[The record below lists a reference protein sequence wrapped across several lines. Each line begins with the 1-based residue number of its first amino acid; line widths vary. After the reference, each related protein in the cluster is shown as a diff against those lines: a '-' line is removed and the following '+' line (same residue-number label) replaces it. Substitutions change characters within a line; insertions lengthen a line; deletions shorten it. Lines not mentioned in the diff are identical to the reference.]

1 MAVSA
6 SLNIQYYWYQHFVVL
21 IVLCFCVFFFLQNHL
36 SSTSRIYKQYKPGAV
51 TVNLLP
57 AIVGAG
63 LVLLLLL
70 PLFFLVV
77 DPDLGTTSGLST
89 SGRPFLCLAP
99 IWAYYYYSGSGYGGS
114 QASGYGRV
122 DERISAQGGPISTSS
137 TGSSFGSYADLSE
150 ANFQSVSS
158 FYDSEEVTS
167 YGADS
172 GESYEYELTSPLLA
186 EVGSQLLIAVYNNK
200 GLFINVVI
208 PFGGYPDPPP
218 SPLSSC
224 HD

>member
-1 MAVSA
+1 M
-6 SLNIQYYWYQHFVVL
+6 
-21 IVLCFCVFFFLQNHL
+21 
-36 SSTSRIYKQYKPGAV
+36 
-51 TVNLLP
+51 NLLP

-70 PLFFLVV
+70 PLLFLVV
-77 DPDLGTTSGLST
+77 DPDLGATSGLST
-89 SGRPFLCLAP
+89 SCRPFLCLAP
-99 IWAYYYYSGSGYGGS
+99 IWAYSGSGYGGS

-167 YGADS
+167 FGADS

-186 EVGSQLLIAVYNNK
+186 EVGSQLLSVVYNNK
-200 GLFINVVI
+200 FPKYSHLTQLTLFRNR
-208 PFGGYPDPPP
+208 
-218 SPLSSC
+218 
-224 HD
+224 

>member
-1 MAVSA
+1 MESGRQLFPLFFNGGECIFEY
-6 SLNIQYYWYQHFVVL
+6 STLL
-21 IVLCFCVFFFLQNHL
+21 IVTFCAFNCSLFLCFLKHEFTND
-36 SSTSRIYKQYKPGAV
+36 KKPGAV

-70 PLFFLVV
+70 PLLFLVV

-89 SGRPFLCLAP
+89 SCRPFLCLAP
-99 IWAYYYYSGSGYGGS
+99 IWAYSGSGYGGS
-114 QASGYGRV
+114 QPSGYGRV
-122 DERISAQGGPISTSS
+122 DERISAQEGPISTSS

-186 EVGSQLLIAVYNNK
+186 EVGSQLLIVLYNNK
-200 GLFINVVI
+200 FPKYSHLTQLTLFRNR
-208 PFGGYPDPPP
+208 
-218 SPLSSC
+218 
-224 HD
+224 

>member
-1 MAVSA
+1 M
-6 SLNIQYYWYQHFVVL
+6 
-21 IVLCFCVFFFLQNHL
+21 
-36 SSTSRIYKQYKPGAV
+36 
-51 TVNLLP
+51 NLLP

-89 SGRPFLCLAP
+89 SCRPFLCLAP
-99 IWAYYYYSGSGYGGS
+99 IWAYHYSGSGYGGS

-150 ANFQSVSS
+150 VNFQSVSS

-167 YGADS
+167 YG
-172 GESYEYELTSPLLA
+172 EPYEYELTSPLLA
-186 EVGSQLLIAVYNNK
+186 EVGSQLLIVVYNNK
-200 GLFINVVI
+200 FPKYSHLTQLT
-208 PFGGYPDPPP
+208 
-218 SPLSSC
+218 LSLNR
-224 HD
+224 

>member
-1 MAVSA
+1 M
-6 SLNIQYYWYQHFVVL
+6 
-21 IVLCFCVFFFLQNHL
+21 
-36 SSTSRIYKQYKPGAV
+36 
-51 TVNLLP
+51 NLLP

-89 SGRPFLCLAP
+89 SCRPFLCLAP
-99 IWAYYYYSGSGYGGS
+99 IWAYYYSGSGYGGS

-122 DERISAQGGPISTSS
+122 DERISAQGGPTSTSS

-150 ANFQSVSS
+150 ANFQSLSS

-186 EVGSQLLIAVYNNK
+186 EVGSQLLIVVYNNK
-200 GLFINVVI
+200 FPKYSHLTQLT
-208 PFGGYPDPPP
+208 
-218 SPLSSC
+218 LSLNR
-224 HD
+224 